1 MSLYL
6 KGLFLSAS
14 GMLVISPDGL
24 LVKLVEEAD
33 SFQIIFWRTLLSS
46 LVLFLVLAATRRRRV
61 VSHVRGMG
69 RLGVW
74 ASVMIGISNIAFVT
88 AMTMTT
94 VANTLVV
101 LATLPLF
108 SALIGLAFI
117 GERVRG
123 RTWGAIALS
132 FLGVVIIMSG
142 SLSLGGGTLSGD
154 LVALGIP
161 LSMGTALVLLRKA
174 GDRDTVPVVAFG
186 GLISAGVAF
195 WFCDPWSVSR
205 ADMLVIMIMGLL
217 VTPLAL
223 SLYTSGA
230 RYIPAA
236 EVALLALIETVLG
249 PIWAWVGVGEV
260 PAPMTL
266 VGGALVVGAIA
277 GNSMLALMRRRT
289 PPATAAPPLD
299 GTG

>member
-1 MSLYL
+1 MPLYL
-6 KGLFLSAS
+6 KGLLLSAA

-24 LVKLVEEAD
+24 LVKLVQEAD
-33 SFQIIFWRTLLSS
+33 AFQIVFWRTLLAAII
-46 LVLFLVLAATRRRRV
+46 LFAVLAARRGPRV
-61 VSHVRGMG
+61 VRHVREMG
-69 RLGVW
+69 TTGLL
-74 ASVMIGISNIAFVT
+74 ASAMIGVSNIAFVT
-88 AMTMTT
+88 AMTMTS

-108 SALIGLAFI
+108 SALIGLALI
-117 GERVRG
+117 GERVRT
-123 RTWGAIALS
+123 RTWVAIALS

-142 SLSLGGGTLSGD
+142 SVGLGGGTLAGD

-161 LSMGTALVLLRKA
+161 LAMGAALVLLRKA
-174 GDRDTVPVVAFG
+174 GDRDTVPVVALGSLF
-186 GLISAGVAF
+186 SAVAVLPI
-195 WFCDPWSVSR
+195 CDPWSVTTG
-205 ADMLVIMIMGLL
+205 DMIVIMTMGLV

-249 PIWAWVGVGEV
+249 PVWAWVGVGEV
-260 PAPMTL
+260 PPPLTL

-277 GNSMLALMRRRT
+277 VNSVLALLRRPAGR
-289 PPATAAPPLD
+289 ATAPED
-299 GTG
+299 GG